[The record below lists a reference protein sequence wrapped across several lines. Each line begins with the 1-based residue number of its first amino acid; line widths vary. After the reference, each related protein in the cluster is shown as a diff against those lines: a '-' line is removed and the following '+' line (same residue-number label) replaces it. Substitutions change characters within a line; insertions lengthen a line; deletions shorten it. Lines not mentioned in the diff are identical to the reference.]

1 MLTKVSWLKFLWS
14 PCETDTVTLMFF
26 SGGEGGGGRLSLM
39 TVRIDI
45 RYNYLSIICHY
56 LNVRQLKTEELPIS

>member
-39 TVRIDI
+39 TVKIDI
-45 RYNYLSIICHY
+45 RYN
-56 LNVRQLKTEELPIS
+56 